1 MFRKFMNIPKYISQW
16 KVHTD
21 VLDMYSPI
29 CLNVE
34 YTVYLTLK
42 IKPEAL
48 FVILE
53 QNDLF

>member
-1 MFRKFMNIPKYISQW
+1 MFQNMLFLQWKIYINIP
-16 KVHTD
+16 H
-21 VLDMYSPI
+21 MYSTI
-29 CLNVE
+29 CLNTE

-53 QNDLF
+53 